1 MAVILFWGQSE
12 RAALLFYVDLSNLSR
27 CRSMTVRINIRR
39 LAISV
44 LLSFLVPVTLAIL
57 IDWQLGL
64 FPWLTIGASIIF
76 IPLSTFIVIRAA
88 LAEMDQLIQA
98 VAPLPEAANE

>member
-1 MAVILFWGQSE
+1 MAVILLWGHGDT
-12 RAALLFYVDLSNLSR
+12 AALLFYVEPSNLSR

-39 LAISV
+39 LAVSV
-44 LLSFLVPVTLAIL
+44 LLSFLLPVTSAMLV
-57 IDWQLGL
+57 DWQLGL

-88 LAEMDQLIQA
+88 LAEMDQLIQE
-98 VAPLPEAANE
+98 VAPLPQAANE